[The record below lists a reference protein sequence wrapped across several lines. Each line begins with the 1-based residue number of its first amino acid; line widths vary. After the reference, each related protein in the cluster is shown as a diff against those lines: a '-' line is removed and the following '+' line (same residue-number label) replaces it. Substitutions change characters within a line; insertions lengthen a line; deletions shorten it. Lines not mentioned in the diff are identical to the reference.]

1 MDVHLD
7 IETIPSQKPGI
18 LSEIRQDLS
27 PPGNISKAETIA
39 KWWAESADSAAL
51 EQWLKTS
58 FDGSRGELVVVGF
71 AVGDGGVAS
80 RYRNLG
86 ESEGDLLQAAFD
98 DLDALL
104 VKAGA
109 SSAPRFVGHNIISF
123 DLRFLYQR
131 AVILGIKPPFLLPT
145 ETRYNG
151 DLVFDTM
158 LAWAGWGNRIP
169 LVRLCEALGIKVKS
183 GGIDGSKVWEYVQA
197 GRVQEVAGYCEED
210 VFAGRQVAKRLQWE
224 V

>member
-1 MDVHLD
+1 
-7 IETIPSQKPGI
+7 
-18 LSEIRQDLS
+18 
-27 PPGNISKAETIA
+27 
-39 KWWAESADSAAL
+39 L

-123 DLRFLYQR
+123 DLRFIYQR

-158 LAWAGWGNRIP
+158 LAWAGWGNRIS